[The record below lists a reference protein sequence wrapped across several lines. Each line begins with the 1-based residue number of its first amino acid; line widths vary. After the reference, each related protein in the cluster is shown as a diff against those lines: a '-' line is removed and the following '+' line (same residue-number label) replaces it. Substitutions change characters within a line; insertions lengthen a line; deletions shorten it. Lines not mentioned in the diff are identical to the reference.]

1 VKERIKKVYAGERK
15 ESKDKETIA
24 RIKKVNAG
32 GNKENKDKVAIVSID
47 KGYLSEREESHGK

>member
-24 RIKKVNAG
+24 RIKKV
-32 GNKENKDKVAIVSID
+32 
-47 KGYLSEREESHGK
+47 